1 MTFRD
6 LLSRVTD
13 STDVKAEVELK
24 TPFGYKVVSENRTK
38 IEWFQK
44 FTNTVIKYCTVG
56 EMEVEC
62 VIPELT
68 NDNGKIGL
76 TVRLF
81 EKDNIW

>member
-1 MTFRD
+1 MTFKD
-6 LLSRVTD
+6 LLSVVTD

-24 TPFGYKVVSENRTK
+24 TPFSYKVVSENRTK

-44 FTNTVIKYCTVG
+44 FTNTAIKYCTVG
-56 EMEVEC
+56 EMEVER

>member
-1 MTFRD
+1 MIS
-6 LLSRVTD
+6 LAGSRFT
-13 STDVKAEVELK
+13 VE
-24 TPFGYKVVSENRTK
+24 YKDDDYRVFIKSSYGFKNLQITA
-38 IEWFQK
+38 
-44 FTNTVIKYCTVG
+44 IKYCTVG
-56 EMEVEC
+56 EMEVER

>member
-1 MTFRD
+1 MTFKD
-6 LLSRVTD
+6 LLMIVTD
-13 STDVKAEVELK
+13 CTPVKAEVELK

-44 FTNTVIKYCTVG
+44 FTNTAIKYCTVG
-56 EMEVEC
+56 EMEVER

-68 NDNGKIGL
+68 NDSGKIGL
-76 TVRLF
+76 TVRLV